1 MQTELASKSVINNGT
16 FDIWTAEGRA
26 DLEEGAPYE
35 LPDPVPVPVPP
46 P

>member
-16 FDIWTAEGRA
+16 TAEGRA

>member
-1 MQTELASKSVINNGT
+1 MQTELASKSVINNAKFGQRR
-16 FDIWTAEGRA
+16 EVYGV